1 MDMLPESSEPQDI
14 TPSEDGIEEL
24 SDVEKGAIESVSM
37 EYRFYESSRQAI
49 GDDEYKT
56 DPEFWRAQFQR
67 DFQVIEER
75 LKMEQEALIE
85 GKIVA
90 EANLDDLVVVEFHW
104 ERLGGLRVVSLEQF
118 ILESNQGIFREDR
131 FYCDKGRG
139 WFKKTAQILS
149 EYGYIYVRKVEVET
163 RLLLEVSRN
172 PMGEF

>member
-14 TPSEDGIEEL
+14 TPSEDGSEEL
-24 SDVEKGAIESVSM
+24 SDVEKGAVESVSM

-49 GDDEYKT
+49 GEDEYKT

-75 LKMEQEALIE
+75 LKMEQDALIG

-90 EANLDDLVVVEFHW
+90 EANLDDLTVTEFHW
-104 ERLGGLRVVSLEQF
+104 ERLGGLRVVSLQQF

-139 WFKKTAQILS
+139 WFKKTARILS
-149 EYGYIYVRKVEVET
+149 EYGYLYVRKVEVET

-172 PMGEF
+172 PMGEL